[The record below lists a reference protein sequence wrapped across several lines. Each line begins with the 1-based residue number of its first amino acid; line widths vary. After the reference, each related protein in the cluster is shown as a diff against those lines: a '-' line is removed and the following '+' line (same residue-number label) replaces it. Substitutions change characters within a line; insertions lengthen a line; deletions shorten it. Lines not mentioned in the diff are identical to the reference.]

1 MEELDP
7 GQTVRGFVPGQKLFG
22 RYVLQAILG
31 RGGMGIVWRALD
43 EHLERDV
50 ALKFLPELIIHDPAV
65 LDDLKRETRRNLDLT
80 HHHIVRIYDFAQDS
94 QSACISM
101 EFVDGETLSA
111 LRVARPDRIFRPDEL
126 AQPMEELCEALTYA
140 HGRAAIVHRDLKPA
154 NLMLTSK
161 GVLKVTDFGIARSLS
176 DSISMLTM
184 GRGISGTLLYMS
196 PQQLNGERASATD
209 DIYSVGAT
217 IYELLTSKPPFFTG
231 SIERQIEEKIPP
243 PMAARRSD
251 LGIMSDVPIPEHWE
265 RCVADCLAKEPGKRP
280 ASAATVAERLRG
292 EVAPSESRPR
302 PTPAPVVVAATAPSP
317 APAREHRPRTVLYIG
332 VLAAVVLLAGVVAL
346 FLNRSS
352 TEPTATSAAVS
363 PTESVASA
371 APSAAPPAPSVAP
384 ISTPAKS
391 VERYS
396 ASAGFDP
403 SLATVDLNRIF
414 KEYGRTKESE
424 AKVNSA
430 KAAAKKEYDD
440 RAANYKKLLDQF
452 NAASSQPQRDEL
464 AARAKAMEKEINDFR
479 VAREKQ
485 LQDQASSLRTELVKE
500 ITDEITRLNATA
512 GSVVLDRS
520 GNSLNGVPV
529 LVFSPESSDMTT
541 RVVTAMN
548 DKKPAAFS
556 AVHDMPVGIVDM
568 NAIFKNYDK
577 TKDAEAKINDA
588 KNAAKKEYDQ
598 RVDNYKKALA
608 AINDLNRKLEST
620 SLSASARTSLTRQ
633 RDDAVKAI
641 KVQEK
646 EINDFRQARER
657 QLQEQALRM
666 REGLVKEIVDAI
678 GGGLPRGT
686 GALIV
691 DASGMSQSGVSLMP
705 YSRGLPNLSAEVI
718 SFLNA
723 KRGGTIKFQQP
734 LVSSKTLRFAVVD
747 MNRAFKAWPETQA
760 AETKIN
766 EAKEA
771 ARKEY
776 DNAKATRTEKEA
788 SDFRATRE
796 KELQDQAK
804 TVRDGLVAKIVAAL
818 QKRAERE
825 NFNVVFDSSGQSLNG
840 VPVVTVAPGLPD
852 LTDGLETE

>member
-31 RGGMGIVWRALD
+31 RGGMGVVWRALD

-126 AQPMEELCEALTYA
+126 AQPMAELCEALTYA

-196 PQQLNGERASATD
+196 PQQLNGERASAAD

-265 RCVADCLAKEPGKRP
+265 RCVADCLAKDPGKRP

-292 EVAPSESRPR
+292 AVAASQSPPP
-302 PTPAPVVVAATAPSP
+302 PTPAPVVVAAAAPNL

-332 VLAAVVLLAGVVAL
+332 VLAAVVLLAGVAWL
-346 FLNRSS
+346 FLNRST
-352 TEPTATSAAVS
+352 TEPPVTAAVAT
-363 PTESVASA
+363 PA
-371 APSAAPPAPSVAP
+371 PAPSIVP
-384 ISTPAKS
+384 ISTPAKPA
-391 VERYS
+391 ERSS
-396 ASAGFDP
+396 ASTGYDP

-464 AARAKAMEKEINDFR
+464 AARARAMEKEINDFR
-479 VAREKQ
+479 TTREKE
-485 LQDQASSLRTELVKE
+485 LQDQALSLRTELVKE

-541 RVVTAMN
+541 RVITAMN

-556 AVHDMPVGIVDM
+556 AVHDMPVGTVDM

-734 LVSSKTLRFAVVD
+734 LVSSKTLRFAFVD
-747 MNRAFKAWPETQA
+747 MNHAFKAWPETQA

-796 KELQDQAK
+796 KELQEQAK

>member
-126 AQPMEELCEALTYA
+126 AQPMAELCEALTYA

-265 RCVADCLAKEPGKRP
+265 RCVADCLAKDPGKRP

-292 EVAPSESRPR
+292 AVAPSESRP
-302 PTPAPVVVAATAPSP
+302 PPAPAPVVEAATASSL
-317 APAREHRPRTVLYIG
+317 APAQEHRPRTVLYIG
-332 VLAAVVLLAGVVAL
+332 VLAAVVLLAGVAAL
-346 FLNRSS
+346 FLNRSA
-352 TEPTATSAAVS
+352 TEPAVTAAV
-363 PTESVASA
+363 PTP
-371 APSAAPPAPSVAP
+371 APSAVPISTAA
-384 ISTPAKS
+384 ISTPAKPA
-391 VERYS
+391 ERSS
-396 ASAGFDP
+396 ASTGYDP

-414 KEYGRTKESE
+414 KEYGRTKDAE
-424 AKVNSA
+424 AKINSA
-430 KAAAKKEYDD
+430 RQAAKKEYDD
-440 RAANYKKLLDQF
+440 RAASYKKLIDEI
-452 NAASSQPQRDEL
+452 NASRSQAQRDQL
-464 AARAKAMEKEINDFR
+464 VARAKATEKEINDFR
-479 VAREKQ
+479 AAREKE
-485 LQDQASSLRTELVKE
+485 LQEQASSLRTELVKE

-529 LVFSPESSDMTT
+529 LVFSPESSDMTG

-556 AVHDMPVGIVDM
+556 AVHDMPVGTVDL

-577 TKDAEAKINDA
+577 TKDAEAKVNDA

-598 RVDNYKKALA
+598 RADNYKKALA

-666 REGLVKEIVDAI
+666 REGIVKEIVDAI

-686 GALIV
+686 GALIL
-691 DASGMSQSGVSLMP
+691 DISGMSQSGVSLMP
-705 YSRGLPNLSAEVI
+705 YFRGLPNLSADVI

-723 KRGGTIKFQQP
+723 KRRGAIKFQQP

-771 ARKEY
+771 AKKEY

-788 SDFRATRE
+788 SDFRAARE
-796 KELQDQAK
+796 KELQEQAK

-825 NFNVVFDSSGQSLNG
+825 NFNLVFDSSGQSLNG
-840 VPVVTVAPGLPD
+840 VPVVTVAPALPD
-852 LTDGLETE
+852 LTDGLATE